1 MSSAAITF
9 DAGKVRG
16 LAKLMN
22 SVSLSLDDRED
33 LLKSLARELENAAA
47 ARFTTKRDPDGNPW
61 KAITEAHRRYLAKK
75 FGEGPEPPLVVNGQL
90 RDSLDSQVTADHALV
105 GATKIYAAVHQ
116 FGRPERNIPARPY
129 LGVGTG
135 DARELVAIT
144 KNFIAERFRRAL

>member
-22 SVSLSLDDRED
+22 SVCLSLDDRED
-33 LLKSLARELENAAA
+33 LLKSLAHELEDAAA

-61 KAITEAHRRYLAKK
+61 RELTEAYRNSLAKTQSK
-75 FGEGPEPPLVVNGQL
+75 ARPPLEVSGDL

-116 FGRPERNIPARPY
+116 FGRPERNSPARPD

-135 DARELVAIT
+135 DAHELVAIT
-144 KNFIAERFRRAL
+144 KNFIAKRFRRAL

>member
-9 DAGKVRG
+9 DVGKVLG

-22 SVSLSLDDRED
+22 SVCLSQDDRED
-33 LLKSLARELENAAA
+33 LLNSLAHQLEDAAA
-47 ARFTTKRDPDGNPW
+47 ARFATKRDPDGNPW
-61 KAITEAHRRYLAKK
+61 RELTEAYRNSLAKTH
-75 FGEGPEPPLVVNGQL
+75 PEVRPPLEVSGDL
-90 RDSLDSQVTADHALV
+90 RKSLDSQVTADHALV

-116 FGRPERNIPARPY
+116 FGWPERNIPARPY

-144 KNFIAERFRRAL
+144 KNFIAERFRGAS

>member
-1 MSSAAITF
+1 MSSTAITF

-22 SVSLSLDDRED
+22 SVCLSRDDRED
-33 LLKSLARELENAAA
+33 LLESLARELEDAAK

-61 KAITEAHRRYLAKK
+61 RDLTEAYRNSLTKK
-75 FGEGPEPPLVVNGQL
+75 RPKARPPLEVSGDL

-116 FGRPERNIPARPY
+116 FGWPERNIPARPY

-144 KNFIAERFRRAL
+144 KNFIAKRFRRAL

>member
-9 DAGKVRG
+9 DVGKVRG

-22 SVSLSLDDRED
+22 SVCLSQDDRED
-33 LLKSLARELENAAA
+33 LLKSLARQLEDAAT

-61 KAITEAHRRYLAKK
+61 RELTEAYRNSLAKTHT
-75 FGEGPEPPLVVNGQL
+75 EARPPLEVSGDL

-105 GATKIYAAVHQ
+105 GATQIYAAVHQ
-116 FGRPERNIPARPY
+116 FGWPERNIPARPY

-135 DARELVAIT
+135 DKHELVAIT
-144 KNFIAERFRRAL
+144 ENFIAERFRRAL